1 MDRLTSLRLFREVVE
16 SGSFARAA
24 EAMGI
29 SAPMASRHIAQ
40 LERSLGARLLHRSSR
55 HLSLTDAGRS
65 WYEQSSRA
73 LDLLDS
79 AEAALAADADAT
91 PRGRLKISAPVWFGT
106 ARMARLLADY
116 HAQCPQVL
124 VDLHL
129 ANRRVDLVADGFD
142 LALRATQEPAAALI
156 ARPLCAVDFHLVAA
170 PHYLANCGQPGQFTQ
185 PEELAALGAIVPS
198 YVELEGLVL
207 RHADGRQAALRLTP
221 VMRSDDT
228 HLTRHAVHA
237 GLGIAYLPSWLVDE
251 DLAQQRLVGLV
262 PEWRTPAN
270 TLFAVYA
277 SRQHMAP
284 ALRSFIDFLAAAL
297 APGVAPADPVAP
309 SAPLPSPT
317 R

>member
-1 MDRLTSLRLFREVVE
+1 MDRLTSLRLFRGVVE

-40 LERSLGARLLHRSSR
+40 LERSLGTRLLHRSSR

-65 WYEQSSRA
+65 WYEQSSHA

-79 AEAALAADADAT
+79 AEAALVADADAT
-91 PRGRLKISAPVWFGT
+91 PRGRLKVSAPVWFGT
-106 ARMARLLADY
+106 PRMAGLLADY
-116 HAQCPQVL
+116 HARCPEVL

-142 LALRATQEPAAALI
+142 LALRATREPAAALI
-156 ARPLCAVDFHLVAA
+156 ARPLCTVDFHIVAA
-170 PHYLANCGQPGQFTQ
+170 PGYLAASGTPAQ
-185 PEELAALGAIVPS
+185 PEDLAGLGAIVPS
-198 YVELEGLVL
+198 YVQLEGRVL
-207 RHADGRQAALRLTP
+207 RAADGRQTTLRLTP

-237 GLGIAYLPSWLVDE
+237 GLGIAYLPAWLVDD
-251 DLAQQRLVGLV
+251 DLAQGRLVELV
-262 PEWRTPAN
+262 PEWRGPAT

-284 ALRSFIDFLAAAL
+284 ALRSFIDFLVAAL
-297 APGVAPADPVAP
+297 APAEEGRTGRPPAAPP
-309 SAPLPSPT
+309 PSPT